1 MEIWQLNLR
10 HLRAIAQIADLGT
23 INAAAQAVNLT
34 QPAITQALGRIEELV
49 GVRLFERSAAGMTPT
64 PAAELLV
71 PRIKAAM
78 AHVASPQVTM
88 ARLRALL
95 ALAECGSY
103 AAASAST
110 GLAMPSLHR
119 AVGDL
124 ALSFRQPLVE
134 RRGKAVLMNKAGAQL
149 AHGFRLARLELET
162 GLAELAALTGRETRR
177 IVIGAMPLSRAR
189 ILPAAIAQFLRRHPK
204 VRIAVLEGSRVEL
217 LEPLRNGAVDFTVG
231 ALREPLLEP
240 DLVQHALFED
250 RPVVIGRP
258 GHPLAGGQPTV
269 AQLAAYSWVM
279 AAPGAPLRDTWERLF
294 RDAGCAFPQ
303 VPVES
308 GSAMVIRQMILDSDF
323 LTLLSPAQM
332 AVELAAGWLVRIAD
346 LPPGFS
352 RTIGVTTRE
361 NWRPTAVQE
370 EFLAELAAVSH
381 LEADISARN

>member
-10 HLRAIAQIADLGT
+10 HLRAVVQIAELGT

-34 QPAITQALGRIEELV
+34 QPAITQALGRIEGLL
-49 GVRLFERSAAGMTPT
+49 GVRLFERSAVGMVPT

-71 PRIKAAM
+71 PRITAALS
-78 AHVASPQVTM
+78 HIASPQVTT

-124 ALSFRQPLVE
+124 AMSFRQPLVE
-134 RRGKAVLMNKAGAQL
+134 RRGKAVLLTRTGAQL
-149 AHGFRLARLELET
+149 ARAFRLAKLELET

-189 ILPAAIAQFLRRHPK
+189 ILPAAIARFLRRRPQ
-204 VRIAVLEGSRVEL
+204 VRIAVLEGSRAEL

-240 DLVQHALFED
+240 DLVQHPLFED

-258 GHPLAGGQPTV
+258 GHPLAARAPSV
-269 AQLAAYSWVM
+269 AELADHPWVIS
-279 AAPGAPLRDTWERLF
+279 APGAPLRDTWERLF
-294 RDAGCAFPQ
+294 RDAGCALPE

-308 GSAMVIRQMILDSDF
+308 GSAMVIRQMLLESDF

-332 AVELAAGWLVRIAD
+332 AVELAAGWLTRIAD

-361 NWRPTAVQE
+361 SWRPTAVQA
-370 EFLAELAAVSH
+370 EFLEELATAAQR
-381 LEADISARN
+381 EGGTPEP